1 MARNL
6 DPKCRQCRR
15 EGEKLFLK
23 GEKCFT
29 DKCAVERRAYA
40 PGQHGQKKNT
50 RLSEYGGQLR
60 EKQKVRRIYGVL
72 ERQFRLTYKAAER
85 QRGITGEN
93 LLQSLESRLD
103 NVSYRMGFGAS
114 RAEARQVVRHN
125 SVMVN
130 GRRVNI
136 PSYQVRP
143 GDVVE
148 VAEKSRGQ
156 LRIKAALEAAEQ
168 RGFPEWLEM
177 DTKGFK
183 GVFKAKPQRTEL
195 PATINE
201 HLVVELYSK

>member
-29 DKCAVERRAYA
+29 DKCAVERRAYP
-40 PGQHGQKKNT
+40 PGQHGQRKNQ
-50 RLSEYGGQLR
+50 RVSEYGTQLR
-60 EKQKVRRIYGVL
+60 EKQKLRRVYGVL
-72 ERQFRLTYKAAER
+72 EKQFRLVYQAADR

-93 LLQSLESRLD
+93 LLQALESRLD
-103 NVSYRMGFGAS
+103 NVAYRMGFGAS

-125 SVMVN
+125 ALLVN
-130 GRRVNI
+130 GKRVNI

-148 VAEKSRGQ
+148 VAEKSREQ
-156 LRIKAALEAAEQ
+156 LRLKSALEAAEQ

-177 DTKGFK
+177 DTKGMK
-183 GVFKAKPQRTEL
+183 GTYKAKPQRAEL